1 MVYPQLKESAD
12 SERIKRALFEHCA
25 VAADK
30 AIDAPS
36 VKAFNDRSRLVAAA
50 KHSALLSVITEAGL
64 ADEYRQYRERSREYG
79 KRSPD

>member
-1 MVYPQLKESAD
+1 MVYPQLKESKD
-12 SERIKRALFEHCA
+12 SQRIKDALFEHCA

-50 KHSALLSVITEAGL
+50 KYSALLGVIMELGL
-64 ADEYRQYRERSREYG
+64 EDEYRQYRERSRDSNG
-79 KRSPD
+79 A

>member
-50 KHSALLSVITEAGL
+50 KYSALLGVIMELGL
-64 ADEYRQYRERSREYG
+64 EDEYRQYRERSRDSNG
-79 KRSPD
+79 A